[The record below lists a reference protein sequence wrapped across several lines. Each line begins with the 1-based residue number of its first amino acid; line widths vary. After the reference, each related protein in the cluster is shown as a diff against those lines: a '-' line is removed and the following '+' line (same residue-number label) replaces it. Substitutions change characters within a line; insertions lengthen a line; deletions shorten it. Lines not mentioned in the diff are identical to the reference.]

1 MHELMYSQRNFL
13 DKDLSRNAILLYG
26 FGDGGGGPTR
36 EMTARI
42 RRDHDL
48 AGAPKI
54 EFGTPDQLFDRV
66 RKDIVD
72 DAQGETPVFKGELYL
87 ELHRATLTAQ
97 QDMKRGCRQEESMLR
112 VTEYLCAAARIK
124 NPDYVYPR
132 EELDRIWKTLLLN
145 QFHDILP
152 GSAIA
157 WVHRQART
165 EYARDIARLNEIA
178 LEAGRAIAVVEPDD
192 ATITD
197 A

>member
-1 MHELMYSQRNFL
+1 MSMRELMYSQRNFL

-54 EFGTPDQLFDRV
+54 DFGTPDQLFDRV

-72 DAQGETPVFKGELYL
+72 DARGETPVFHGELYL
-87 ELHRATLTAQ
+87 ELHRGTLTAQ

-112 VTEYLCAAARIK
+112 VVEYLCAVASIK
-124 NPDYVYPR
+124 NQV
-132 EELDRIWKTLLLN
+132 TS
-145 QFHDILP
+145 ILVRNWTVSGRP
-152 GSAIA
+152 CCSTSSTTFCPVPPSHGCT
-157 WVHRQART
+157 VRHARNT
-165 EYARDIARLNEIA
+165 RVTSHICVTSLRLPARPLKRPS
-178 LEAGRAIAVVEPDD
+178 RA
-192 ATITD
+192 
-197 A
+197 

>member
-1 MHELMYSQRNFL
+1 MSMRELMYSQRNFL

-54 EFGTPDQLFDRV
+54 DFGTPDQLFDRV

-72 DAQGETPVFKGELYL
+72 DARGETPVFHGELYL
-87 ELHRATLTAQ
+87 ELHRGTLTAQ

-112 VTEYLCAAARIK
+112 VVEYLCAVASIK
-124 NPDYVYPR
+124 NPGYVYPR

-152 GSAIA
+152 VPPSHGCTVRHARNTRVTSHVCVTSLRLPA
-157 WVHRQART
+157 RPLKRPSQA
-165 EYARDIARLNEIA
+165 
-178 LEAGRAIAVVEPDD
+178 
-192 ATITD
+192 
-197 A
+197 